1 MWTLP
6 SLSKS
11 WLFPNFCWFVASG
24 INETPICLLTSPRKG
39 SRDLTKLSPLH
50 KKGLGLGGICSEWWE
65 WRPHIDILLSQHE
78 EAKQEATGILG
89 CGPTRVS
96 EMVDVKVPAMRS
108 FISYFVGKN
117 RVTSYFPM
125 AMLIY
130 LQVLTEHV
138 SHASL
143 WVPIWPLT

>member
-1 MWTLP
+1 M
-6 SLSKS
+6 
-11 WLFPNFCWFVASG
+11 
-24 INETPICLLTSPRKG
+24 
-39 SRDLTKLSPLH
+39 
-50 KKGLGLGGICSEWWE
+50 GGICSEWWE

-78 EAKQEATGILG
+78 EAKQEATRILG

-108 FISYFVGKN
+108 FISHFVGKN

-143 WVPIWPLT
+143 WMPIWPLI